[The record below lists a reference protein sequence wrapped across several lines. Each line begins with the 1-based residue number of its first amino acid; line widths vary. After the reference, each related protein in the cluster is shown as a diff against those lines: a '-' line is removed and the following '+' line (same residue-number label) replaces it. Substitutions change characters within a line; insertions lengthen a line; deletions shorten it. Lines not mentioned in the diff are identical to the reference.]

1 MPSSEVCPGLSNS
14 LRHSLFCIAVDFP
27 HGYVHKFVGTSDK
40 FQENPEIKLVSAASP
55 QEVASAKAP
64 QLLKGQA
71 LQQPVVAQ
79 LGRGLSFAP
88 ASQQVRFGDSPQDV
102 CSALGSPT
110 STVQKPADPALRHK
124 QQKPALALDYF
135 YTYTDR

>member
-1 MPSSEVCPGLSNS
+1 M
-14 LRHSLFCIAVDFP
+14 
-27 HGYVHKFVGTSDK
+27 GTLDNCQK
-40 FQENPEIKLVSAASP
+40 NPEIKRVWAASP
-55 QEVASAKAP
+55 QEVASARAP